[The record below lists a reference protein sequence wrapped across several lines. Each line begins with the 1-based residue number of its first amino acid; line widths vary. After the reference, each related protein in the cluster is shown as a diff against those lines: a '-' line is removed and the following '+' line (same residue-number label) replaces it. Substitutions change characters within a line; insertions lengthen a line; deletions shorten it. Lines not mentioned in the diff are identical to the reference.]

1 MNRTIKE
8 LADALGVSK
17 TAVRKYMGE
26 EFRHVY
32 TETDGNGVITID
44 SVGCK
49 LIAEYMGK
57 SEKLS
62 ETTENKFSET
72 PESSENPLYAILREE
87 LAAKNKQIDEK
98 DRLIEQL
105 RKDLADERQHS
116 HGLAAELAKLAVQ
129 AQRLHAGSIKKQ
141 LGAGEP
147 ESQQDEVT
155 VDAAPEQMKRRRG
168 LFAWL
173 DQRR

>member
-1 MNRTIKE
+1 MSKTIKE
-8 LADALGVSK
+8 LADELGVSK
-17 TAVRKYMGE
+17 TAVRKYMTE

-32 TETDGNGVITID
+32 TQTDRNGVITID
-44 SVGCK
+44 SAGCK
-49 LIAEYMGK
+49 LIAEYMGR

-72 PESSENPLYAILREE
+72 PESSENPLYSILREE

-116 HGLAAELAKLAVQ
+116 HGLAAELAKLADQ
-129 AQRLHAGSIKKQ
+129 AQHLHAGSIKKQ

-147 ESQQDEVT
+147 ESQDEVT
-155 VDAAPEQMKRRRG
+155 VDAEPEQKKHRRG
-168 LFAWL
+168 FFAWL